1 MSIPAYPE
9 EEILSRLLFGKALG
23 NISVGQ
29 SLQLASAAAA
39 VNGQKGINVI
49 DKIRSSFGL
58 DTLELKDSKK
68 SDSYDTSGGQ
78 ALSIG
83 KDFSNLRI
91 SIDQGVSTGTSKAT
105 LEAGIGH
112 NLNVDI
118 DIGGDQNSGVGLNWV
133 KRY

>member
-1 MSIPAYPE
+1 MA
-9 EEILSRLLFGKALG
+9 
-23 NISVGQ
+23 
-29 SLQLASAAAA
+29 
-39 VNGQKGINVI
+39 
-49 DKIRSSFGL
+49 
-58 DTLELKDSKK
+58 KDSKK